1 MSSHT
6 ENNPLAALS
15 EAMTAAAARAGAAI
29 VTVKARQR
37 MPATGV
43 AFAPDLILTAN
54 HVVEQDEDIRLVL
67 PDGSEVLAQ
76 VAGRDPGSDLAVLH
90 LEKPLATAAIPAE
103 QEAQIGQLV
112 LALGR
117 PFGRGLEASLGVISA
132 VGGALHFGHGHGAN
146 LERHIRT
153 DAIFYPGFSGG
164 PLVSAAGEVVGINTS
179 GLARGA
185 PLTIPVDLAWKIAR
199 SLAEHGSLKRGYL
212 GVRSQLVE
220 IPESMRPALG
230 RDQAAA
236 LLLVGIEPDSPAAQ
250 AGLIVGDILVG
261 IAGSPVND
269 HDELLGALTGDAVGR
284 AIPLQILRGGQLIIV
299 QVTATE
305 RSHEDDSSH
314 GHPRHMRFRFRRP

>member
-1 MSSHT
+1 MSSPN

-15 EAMTAAAARAGAAI
+15 EAMAAAAARAGAAT
-29 VTVKARQR
+29 VTVEARQR
-37 MPATGV
+37 MPASGV

-54 HVVEQDEDIRLVL
+54 HVVEQDQDIRIVL

-76 VAGRDPGSDLAVLH
+76 VAGRDPGSDLAVLR
-90 LEKPLATAAIPAE
+90 LEKPLAAPAVLAE
-103 QEAQIGQLV
+103 GEARVGQFV

-117 PFGRGLEASLGVISA
+117 PFGHGAEASLGVISA

-185 PLTIPVDLAWKIAR
+185 PLTIPIDLALKIAR
-199 SLAEHGSLKRGYL
+199 SLAEYGSLKRGYL

-220 IPESMRPALG
+220 IPASMRPALG
-230 RDQAAA
+230 RDQATA

-250 AGLIVGDILVG
+250 AGLLVGDILVG

-269 HDELLGALTGDAVGR
+269 HDELLAALTGEAVGK
-284 AIPLQILRGGQLIIV
+284 AVEVQILRGGQSVTV
-299 QVTATE
+299 QATAVE
-305 RSHEDDSSH
+305 RPVDDESPH
-314 GHPRHMRFRFRRP
+314 RHQRGMRFRFRHP